1 MLGSKPRLPVWP
13 RVRGLAMVTRTRRP
27 QMSRPSAPRHASYAS
42 SFLLNTTKAKQGT
55 LRAIQIS
62 VTGPYFPNVSS
73 MSRLEALLSR
83 SATWSRSPSM
93 SGLGDLVRVLRLGD
107 LDLDDRLGLDLD
119 LEDLLGLD
127 LLLDLGLPVL
137 DLVLALES
145 GEPDCDL
152 VLALPE
158 PDFERPLTDGDP
170 EVPGTEA
177 EGG

>member
-1 MLGSKPRLPVWP
+1 
-13 RVRGLAMVTRTRRP
+13 
-27 QMSRPSAPRHASYAS
+27 
-42 SFLLNTTKAKQGT
+42 
-55 LRAIQIS
+55 
-62 VTGPYFPNVSS
+62 
-73 MSRLEALLSR
+73 
-83 SATWSRSPSM
+83 M

-158 PDFERPLTDGDP
+158 PDLERPLTDGDP

-177 EGG
+177 EGGLLVTMAETRPGGLVTGGGLDTDIPRQLKALVP